1 MSNESAF
8 RLHASIEGRVQGVG
22 YRYFVVDEA
31 QALGLNGWVRNR
43 WDETVE
49 VVAEGPRPA
58 LETLLNALQ
67 RGPVQA
73 QVTQIKVDWQP
84 AQGNFND
91 FNIRPTE

>member
-1 MSNESAF
+1 MSNENAF
-8 RLHASIEGRVQGVG
+8 RLHATIAGRVQGVG

>member
-58 LETLLNALQ
+58 LETLLNVLQ